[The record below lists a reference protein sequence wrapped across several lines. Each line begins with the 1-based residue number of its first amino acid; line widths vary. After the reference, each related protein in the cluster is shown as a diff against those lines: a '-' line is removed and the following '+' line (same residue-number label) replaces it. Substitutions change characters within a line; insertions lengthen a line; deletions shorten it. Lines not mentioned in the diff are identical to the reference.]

1 MTLPQPSSGSQ
12 VASPSN
18 PAEPLMVEDPPAY
31 PFQDVSMDIYAHAG
45 NHYLVYADRLSGYPT
60 VDACSNRD
68 MKTGDVITI
77 LRRNFA
83 LFGTPARIRS
93 DGGLQFASAEFRD
106 FAYKW
111 GFTHSMSSPHYPKSN
126 GHAQAAVKA
135 MKSLL
140 KKSSPSRHIN
150 SNAFQRGLIEWRNTL
165 SSHGQFPAQILLGR
179 QLRFD
184 IPALDS
190 TFTPPWKPSTSKRIE
205 TRREEGRDA
214 KRRYDTTTRQL
225 KPIPV
230 NSSVGVQNHLTKL
243 WDLRGHV
250 VAVSRNRDY
259 CVKMSSGRK
268 LWRNRRFIKLD
279 TAIDG
284 PMFRR

>member
-1 MTLPQPSSGSQ
+1 
-12 VASPSN
+12 
-18 PAEPLMVEDPPAY
+18 
-31 PFQDVSMDIYAHAG
+31 
-45 NHYLVYADRLSGYPT
+45 
-60 VDACSNRD
+60 

-93 DGGLQFASAEFRD
+93 DGGLQLASAEFRD
-106 FAYKW
+106 FAQKW
-111 GFTHSMSSPHYPKSN
+111 GFTHSMSSPHYPQSN
-126 GHAQAAVKA
+126 GHIEAAVKA

-140 KKSSPSRHIN
+140 KKSSPSGHIN
-150 SNAFQRGLIEWRNTL
+150 SDEFQRGLLEWRNTP
-165 SSHGQFPAQILLGR
+165 SSDGQSPAQILLGR
-179 QLRFD
+179 QLRSD

-190 TFTPPWKPSTSKRIE
+190 TFTPPWKPSISKRIE

-214 KRRYDTTTRQL
+214 KRRYDTTARQL

-230 NSSVGVQNHLTKL
+230 NSSVRVQNHLTKL

-250 VAVSRNRDY
+250 VSVSRNRDY
-259 CVKMSSGRK
+259 HVKISSGRK

-279 TAIDG
+279 HPPPNHPAPDPAKDPVASPPKTPRPRG
-284 PMFRR
+284 RPPG

>member
-1 MTLPQPSSGSQ
+1 
-12 VASPSN
+12 
-18 PAEPLMVEDPPAY
+18 
-31 PFQDVSMDIYAHAG
+31 
-45 NHYLVYADRLSGYPT
+45 
-60 VDACSNRD
+60 
-68 MKTGDVITI
+68 
-77 LRRNFA
+77 
-83 LFGTPARIRS
+83 
-93 DGGLQFASAEFRD
+93 
-106 FAYKW
+106 
-111 GFTHSMSSPHYPKSN
+111 
-126 GHAQAAVKA
+126 

-140 KKSSPSRHIN
+140 KKSSPSGHIN
-150 SNAFQRGLIEWRNTL
+150 SNAFQRGLIEWRNT
-165 SSHGQFPAQILLGR
+165 SSSDGQAPAQILLGR
-179 QLRFD
+179 QLRSD

-190 TFTPPWKPSTSKRIE
+190 AFTPPWKPSTSKRIE
-205 TRREEGRDA
+205 TRQEEGRDA

-259 CVKMSSGRK
+259 RVKMSSGRK